1 MNMCLEKIIERYAHS
16 DVLRCYKSKM
26 DLLFWDLKVVK
37 SEFIE
42 SNREYQLSARST
54 IKILLHIA
62 IFAI

>member
-1 MNMCLEKIIERYAHS
+1 MNMSLEKKIERYAHS
-16 DVLRCYKSKM
+16 NVLRCYKSIM
-26 DLLFWDLKVVK
+26 DLLFWDLKVVI

-42 SNREYQLSARST
+42 SNREYQPSARRP